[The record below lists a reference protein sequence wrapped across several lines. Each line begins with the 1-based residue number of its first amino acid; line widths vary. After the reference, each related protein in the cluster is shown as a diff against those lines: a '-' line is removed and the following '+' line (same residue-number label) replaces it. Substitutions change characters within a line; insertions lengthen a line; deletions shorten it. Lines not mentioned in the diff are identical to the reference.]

1 MKELTRRV
9 ILTVFK
15 VAGELHIDL
24 TNNSFTLPVSHCSE
38 VKELNGPKSVGV
50 GPPIVE
56 NKTGNTNVYTEKTH
70 LSGFAVTCLRD
81 TTVFLGEKN
90 LACSSQSEWDW
101 VKVAQVIRGMPAKD
115 RHKTMLDGVLC
126 NVATR
131 VTARLHWVD
140 P

>member
-1 MKELTRRV
+1 MGQNQWE
-9 ILTVFK
+9 
-15 VAGELHIDL
+15 
-24 TNNSFTLPVSHCSE
+24 
-38 VKELNGPKSVGV
+38 
-50 GPPIVE
+50 PPIVE
-56 NKTGNTNVYTEKTH
+56 NKTGNTNVYIEKTH

-115 RHKTMLDGVLC
+115 RHKTMLDSVLC